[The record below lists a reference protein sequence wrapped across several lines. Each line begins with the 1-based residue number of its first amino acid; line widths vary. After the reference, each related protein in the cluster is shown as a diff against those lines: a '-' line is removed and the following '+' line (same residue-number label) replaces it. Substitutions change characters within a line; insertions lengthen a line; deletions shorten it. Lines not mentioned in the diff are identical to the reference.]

1 VNRADTLHRLKFLWD
16 QVHQTAER
24 IEHLPSDMPLH
35 VHPQSLNYAEDLV
48 RIKGEYNQLAREAVA
63 SGLLSAHDLQ
73 AEDLPQSFDRHG

>member
-1 VNRADTLHRLKFLWD
+1 
-16 QVHQTAER
+16 
-24 IEHLPSDMPLH
+24 MPLH